1 MFREISHGEHHRLF
15 DNPVIAQITASH
27 FSMSQLTNR
36 HADIMTSFLKIY
48 ILSICLILYVQ
59 TDIGNA
65 FKKNLKQS
73 TDSAMYVLQ
82 IKGMQQSLSFFW
94 MMSYIIRR

>member
-65 FKKNLKQS
+65 FKNLKQS
-73 TDSAMYVLQ
+73 TDSAMLQ
-82 IKGMQQSLSFFW
+82 IKGMQQSVVFF
-94 MMSYIIRR
+94 